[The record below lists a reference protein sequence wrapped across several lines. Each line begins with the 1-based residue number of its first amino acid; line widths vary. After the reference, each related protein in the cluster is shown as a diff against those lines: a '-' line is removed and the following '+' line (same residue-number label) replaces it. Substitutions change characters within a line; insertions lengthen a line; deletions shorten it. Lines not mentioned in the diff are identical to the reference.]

1 MVGTLNEKKI
11 SVIMGIYNCEKT
23 LPEAI
28 ESVLA
33 QTYTNWE
40 LIMCDDGS
48 KDKTYEV
55 AEDYQKENPDKI
67 ILLKNA
73 ANKKLAATLNHCLS
87 VATGDYIARMDAD
100 DMNLPERFEKEVEF
114 LNSHPDIAC
123 VGTGMIVF
131 DDDGDRSIRLGNE
144 HPTKMCLI
152 HATPFFHPTIMM
164 RKDAYDALG
173 GYISSPETLRAEDVD
188 LWFRFFER
196 GFSGYVIQEPL
207 YRYRESLQDF
217 KKRSV
222 KAAIGT
228 TKVCLKGYKKLGYP
242 LYVYPYV
249 LKPLIGAILPN
260 RLMHYYHYRKDNS
273 NKNKR

>member
-1 MVGTLNEKKI
+1 
-11 SVIMGIYNCEKT
+11 
-23 LPEAI
+23 
-28 ESVLA
+28 
-33 QTYTNWE
+33 
-40 LIMCDDGS
+40 
-48 KDKTYEV
+48 
-55 AEDYQKENPDKI
+55 
-67 ILLKNA
+67 
-73 ANKKLAATLNHCLS
+73 
-87 VATGDYIARMDAD
+87 
-100 DMNLPERFEKEVEF
+100 
-114 LNSHPDIAC
+114 
-123 VGTGMIVF
+123 MIVF